1 MKSIQLVCLALM
13 WALMAS
19 ITPASGADRLD
30 ADAVMALTDKNRD
43 GRIDRE
49 EFHQRMTEVFFF
61 ADVDKDGQLTFAEL
75 VAVEKVEPEAFKRA
89 DRDGNGKLSLY
100 EFMYVIHR
108 DFEAADKNQDGVI
121 DLQELRV
128 LVGK

>member
-1 MKSIQLVCLALM
+1 MKTIFLISLAFMCALM
-13 WALMAS
+13 LN
-19 ITPASGADRLD
+19 IYPAAGAERMD
-30 ADAVMALTDKNRD
+30 ANSTMTLVDKNKD

-61 ADVDKDGQLTFAEL
+61 ADVDKDGQLTYAEL
-75 VAVEKVEPEAFKRA
+75 VTVDNTDPVAFKRA

-108 DFEAADKNQDGVI
+108 DFDAADRNGDGVI
-121 DLQELRV
+121 DMQELRV